1 MKVRLGSKGKLLL
14 MIAAVTVISTLALNT
29 VLAGTLTTY
38 LTKVAGIPI
47 SSDYKVSTTTVPP
60 NTKVLNVQ
68 QSGQEQINFI
78 RVKVVDSNALL
89 NTNNEVTGFSVT
101 INLKAPSSTDVKVSI
116 SIKLSDGSVVE
127 ASNTF
132 TLDPGTSTVTV
143 NLPSPL
149 NPDDIVSINIVATPE

>member
-1 MKVRLGSKGKLLL
+1 MSVGLSGKSKLLL
-14 MIAAVTVISTLALNT
+14 MIVVATVVSTLAFNI
-29 VLAGTLTTY
+29 VLAGTITSY
-38 LTKVAGIPI
+38 ITKVAGVPI
-47 SSDYKVSTTTVPP
+47 NSDYKVTTTSVPP

-78 RVKVVDSNALL
+78 RVKVLDSNAILD
-89 NTNNEVTGFSVT
+89 TNNEVVGFSVT

-116 SIKLSDGSVVE
+116 SIKLSDGSVME

-132 TLDPGTSTVTV
+132 TLDPGTSTITV
-143 NLPSPL
+143 NLPNPL